1 MASKQVQELL
11 SQWQPRTVIPAVAI
25 IGVFVYYIRVW
36 YRLRMFKGP
45 WLAGFSQFWLFL
57 TTTSG
62 ELHLRLYDVNKKY
75 GKIEL

>member
-1 MASKQVQELL
+1 
-11 SQWQPRTVIPAVAI
+11 
-25 IGVFVYYIRVW
+25 
-36 YRLRMFKGP
+36 MFKGP